1 MAGDLFPKHQAEDKG
16 QKAKSV
22 SVQPRLPG
30 AATRWSLVAWFLF
43 LLGPALACGRFEP
56 RPTPTPLPPTATATA
71 LPTRIASATA
81 TRAATPTP
89 EATATFTPT
98 PPPGSALRVGQPA
111 RVVAPQGIN
120 IRNAA
125 STSGRRIGRFGAGVK
140 VTVQEGPVEAN
151 GFRWWRV
158 SDSGGKAGWVAERD
172 ANTVWLT
179 AQLGDPRPVD
189 RPIQVGDT
197 VVVTADGVA
206 LRAFP
211 GKGTT
216 LLREMPRGSKL
227 ALTEAPVD
235 VDGLRWWHVK
245 NEKYDGWAAENS
257 GSQRLLSPV
266 E

>member
-1 MAGDLFPKHQAEDKG
+1 MVDK
-16 QKAKSV
+16 
-22 SVQPRLPG
+22 
-30 AATRWSLVAWFLF
+30 TRPPEVGLRRRWQTAAWFL
-43 LLGPALACGRFEP
+43 LLLWPLLACGRFEP
-56 RPTPTPLPPTATATA
+56 RPTPTPAPPTATATNP
-71 LPTRIASATA
+71 PTRAPSPTPTA
-81 TRAATPTP
+81 AATPTP
-89 EATATFTPT
+89 DATATFTPT
-98 PPPGSALRVGQPA
+98 PLPGSALRVGQPA
-111 RVVAPQGIN
+111 RVVAPQGVN

-125 STSGRRIGRFGAGVK
+125 TTRGRRTGRFGAGVK
-140 VTVQEGPVEAN
+140 VTVQEGPVEAD

-172 ANTVWLT
+172 STTVWLT

-189 RPIQVGDT
+189 RPIQAGDT

-216 LLREMPRGSKL
+216 LLREMPRGTKL
-227 ALTEAPVD
+227 SLADAPVD
-235 VDGLRWWHVK
+235 VDGMRWWHVK
-245 NEKYDGWAAENS
+245 NEKYDGWAAESS